1 MRMYDVIQKKRDGFE
16 LTDEEIRFFINGYV
30 DGSIPDYQASALTM
44 AIFFNGMTD
53 REIGT
58 LTEAIANSGDTVDLS
73 LFGDLSC
80 DKHSTGGVGDKT
92 SLIVSPTVAS
102 LGGFFA
108 KMSGRGLG
116 HTGGTVDKL
125 ESIPGYRIQLSP
137 DEFLSTVTKTGVAV
151 IGQSGNL
158 TPADKKLYALRD
170 VTATVDSIPLITS
183 SIMGKKLAAG
193 AKNIVLDVKVGSGAF
208 MKTLDGAKELAEKM
222 VTIGKMHGRRIAA
235 LLTDMDEPL
244 GTNVGNSL
252 EIIEA
257 VRVLRNEVKNDLLEV
272 SVALSS
278 ELIRMLYGISENE
291 AEQRVREAIESGRA
305 YETFRK
311 WIAAQGGDIRAID
324 DFSLLPG
331 ASVTCEVLS
340 PSDGCIAS
348 MNASEIGIS
357 AMILGAGRASKE
369 DSIDYG
375 AGIVLKKK
383 TGDRVKQ
390 GEPVAVLYTNDEAKL
405 PEAEKRFL
413 GALTFSEK
421 APVLKPLI
429 YEIIR

>member
-1 MRMYDVIQKKRDGFE
+1 MRMYDVILHKRDGLE
-16 LTDEEIRFFINGYV
+16 LTDEEIRFFIQGYV
-30 DGSIPDYQASALTM
+30 NGSIPDYQASAFTM
-44 AIFFNGMTD
+44 AVFFNGMSD

-58 LTEAIANSGDTVDLS
+58 LTEAIATSGDTVDLS

-137 DEFLSTVTKTGVAV
+137 DEFLSAVTKTGVAV

-193 AKNIVLDVKVGSGAF
+193 SKNIVLDVKVGSGAF
-208 MKTLDGAKELAEKM
+208 MKTLEGAKELAEKM

-252 EIIEA
+252 EVIEA
-257 VRVLRNEVKNDLLEV
+257 VRVLRGEVKNDLLEV
-272 SVALSS
+272 SVALSA
-278 ELIRMLYGISENE
+278 ELIRMLHGIPEKE
-291 AEQRVREAIESGRA
+291 AEARVREAIESGRA

-311 WIAAQGGDIRAID
+311 WISEQGGDLRAID

-331 ASVTCEVLS
+331 ASVAYKVQA

-348 MNASEIGIS
+348 MNASEIGMA

-369 DSIDYG
+369 DAIDYG
-375 AGIVLKKK
+375 AGIVLEKK
-383 TGDRVKQ
+383 TGDFVRQ
-390 GEPVAVLYTNDEAKL
+390 GETVAILYTNDETKI
-405 PEAEKRFL
+405 PDAEKRFL
-413 GALTFSEK
+413 GALTFSMEP
-421 APVLKPLI
+421 PVKKPLI

>member
-1 MRMYDVIQKKRDGFE
+1 MRMYDVILKKRNGEE
-16 LTDEEIRFFINGYV
+16 LSDEEIRFFIKGYV

-53 REIGT
+53 REIGV
-58 LTEAIANSGDTVDLS
+58 LTDAIAHSGDTVDLS
-73 LFGDLSC
+73 LFGDMSC

-125 ESIPGYRIQLSP
+125 EAIPGYRIQLSP
-137 DEFLSTVTKTGVAV
+137 DEFLSTVAKTGLAV

-193 AKNIVLDVKVGSGAF
+193 SKNIVLDVKVGSGAF

-244 GTNVGNSL
+244 GTHVGNSL

-272 SVALSS
+272 SVALST
-278 ELIRMLYGISENE
+278 ELIRMLYGISAQE
-291 AEQRVREAIESGRA
+291 AETRVRETIESGRA

-311 WIAAQGGDIRAID
+311 WIASQGGDLRSID

-331 ASVTCEVLS
+331 ASLTFEVRSTL
-340 PSDGCIAS
+340 DGFIS
-348 MNASEIGIS
+348 GMNASEIGMA
-357 AMILGAGRASKE
+357 AMLLGAGRASKE
-369 DSIDYG
+369 DAIDYG
-375 AGIVLKKK
+375 AGIVLQKK
-383 TGDRVKQ
+383 TGDFVRA
-390 GEPVAVLYTNDEAKL
+390 GETLATLYANDEKKIPDA
-405 PEAEKRFL
+405 ADRFL
-413 GALTFSEK
+413 RALSFSDEK
-421 APVLKPLI
+421 PEQKPLI